1 MEVTNTDNQDLSLKE
16 NIRSYFIN
24 SRPYVKSGVCPTAEV
39 FASSVDKWSMFVVM
53 NLGYYHV
60 LRFNE
65 LKGRID
71 GISARMLSVT
81 LKKLEASDII
91 SRKVY
96 SEIPPR
102 VEYSLTPFGKGL
114 AEKLVDLGNW
124 LLENSTVLQD
134 KKKQACALNKN

>member
-1 MEVTNTDNQDLSLKE
+1 MAVTNVDNQDLSLKE

-24 SRPYVKSGVCPTAEV
+24 SRPYVKTGICPTAEV

-53 NLGYYHV
+53 NLGYYQV

-65 LKGRID
+65 LKHKID

-81 LKKLEASDII
+81 LKKLEQSDII

-102 VEYSLTPFGKGL
+102 VEYTLTPFGKGL

-124 LLENSTVLQD
+124 LLENSTILQE
-134 KKKQACALNKN
+134 KRQAACQKDLD

>member
-1 MEVTNTDNQDLSLKE
+1 MAVTNVDNQDLSLKE

-24 SRPYVKSGVCPTAEV
+24 SRPYVKTGICPTAEV

-53 NLGYYHV
+53 NLGYYQV

-65 LKGRID
+65 LKHKID

-81 LKKLEASDII
+81 LKKLEQSDII

-102 VEYSLTPFGKGL
+102 VEYTLTPFGKGL

-124 LLENSTVLQD
+124 LLSEVRLQM
-134 KKKQACALNKN
+134 AC